1 MKILIVGDSFAADW
15 TVKYSNNWGWPNQLA
30 EQHDVVNLAQ
40 AGVGEYKILKQ
51 IQSVRNIQNYDCVIV
66 SHTSPL
72 RVNTRQHPVHHNDK
86 LHHNAD
92 LMLNDV
98 EYHYT
103 RWWRWLNPF
112 NNALQTARNFFFY
125 HFDEQYQ
132 NDIYTLLRKEI
143 NCLIGSVPCVVI
155 SNPSIDSLF
164 ITEDCVIN
172 IVEIQQKHSGLI
184 NHLSTDG
191 NALVFDIVSKTL
203 ESIRTISV

>member
-1 MKILIVGDSFAADW
+1 MKILIIGDSFAADW
-15 TVKYSNNWGWPNQLA
+15 TVKYSNNSGWPNQLA
-30 EQHDVVNLAQ
+30 EQLDVVNLAQ

-72 RVNTRQHPVHHNDK
+72 RINTRQHPVHHNDK

-92 LMLNDV
+92 LMLNDI

-103 RWWRWLNPF
+103 RWRNLF
-112 NNALQTARNFFFY
+112 NTALQTARNFFFY

-132 NDIYTLLRKEI
+132 NDIYILLRKEI
-143 NCLIGSVPCVVI
+143 NCLIGTVPCVVI
-155 SNPSIDSLF
+155 SNLSIDSPF

-172 IVEIQQKHSGLI
+172 MVEIQQKHAGLI
-184 NHLSTDG
+184 NHLSPYG
-191 NALVFDIVSKTL
+191 NALVLDAVSKKL
-203 ESIRTISV
+203 ESIRTIGV